1 MIKVRDALP
10 ADFAACAAIA
20 VDSEIG
26 CRYGFEASGLEAKM
40 TSAQAAGAMV
50 FVAENEA
57 GADADSSDREGP
69 APASPAPRGLLG
81 FAWVDPKGAFGS
93 SPYLKLIAV
102 DSSIRSS
109 GVGAALLAEFER
121 RTADRGR
128 LWTLLVSD
136 FNARAA
142 AFYERH
148 GYRIVGRIPDFAV
161 DGVAEILM
169 VKARP

>member
-26 CRYGFEASGLEAKM
+26 RRYGFEAAGLEAKLAA
-40 TSAQAAGAMV
+40 AQASGAIV
-50 FVAENEA
+50 VVAERDESA
-57 GADADSSDREGP
+57 GDGMA
-69 APASPAPRGLLG
+69 G

-102 DSSIRSS
+102 DASLRSS
-109 GVGAALLAEFER
+109 GVGATLLDEFER
-121 RTADRGR
+121 RTADKGR

-136 FNARAA
+136 FNARAV

-161 DGVAEILM
+161 GGVAEILM
-169 VKARP
+169 VKERS

>member
-26 CRYGFEASGLEAKM
+26 RRYGFEAAGLEAKLAA
-40 TSAQAAGAMV
+40 AQASGAIVVM
-50 FVAENEA
+50 AELDEPS
-57 GADADSSDREGP
+57 GC
-69 APASPAPRGLLG
+69 GLAG

-121 RTADRGR
+121 RTADSGR

-136 FNARAA
+136 FNGRAV

-161 DGVAEILM
+161 GGVAEILM